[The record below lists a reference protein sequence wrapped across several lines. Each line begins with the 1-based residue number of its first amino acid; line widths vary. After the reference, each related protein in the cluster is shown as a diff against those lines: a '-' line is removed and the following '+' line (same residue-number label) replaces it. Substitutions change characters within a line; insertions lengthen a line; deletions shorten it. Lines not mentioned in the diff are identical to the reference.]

1 MLEGYIYFRDM
12 SGKSVPCL
20 YSSSITTKEGI
31 MPTIFV
37 RERRKIETGEKK
49 PRFRV
54 VGVHDLNLRIY
65 VEHIRKR
72 ELDQLAEATGA
83 GVVILKGGK
92 GEKEKENRVAAGGEQ
107 AE

>member
-1 MLEGYIYFRDM
+1 
-12 SGKSVPCL
+12 
-20 YSSSITTKEGI
+20 

-49 PRFRV
+49 PRYRV
-54 VGVHDLNLRIY
+54 VGVHDINLKIY

-72 ELDQLAEATGA
+72 ELDQLAEVTGA
-83 GVVILKGGK
+83 NVVILKGGK
-92 GEKEKENRVAAGGEQ
+92 EEKEKEKQAAQSEEK

>member
-1 MLEGYIYFRDM
+1 M
-12 SGKSVPCL
+12 SGKTVSCL
-20 YSSSITTKEGI
+20 NSSAITTKEGT

-72 ELDQLAEATGA
+72 ELDQLAQATGA
-83 GVVILKGGK
+83 DVVILKGGK
-92 GEKEKENRVAAGGEQ
+92 GEKEKEKQAATGGEQ
-107 AE
+107 AA

>member
-1 MLEGYIYFRDM
+1 
-12 SGKSVPCL
+12 
-20 YSSSITTKEGI
+20 

-54 VGVHDLNLRIY
+54 VGVHDINLRIY
-65 VEHIRKR
+65 VEHIRKG

-83 GVVILKGGK
+83 NVVILTAGK
-92 GEKEKENRVAAGGEQ
+92 EKKEKEKEKKEPKTKRKEQ
-107 AE
+107 

>member
-1 MLEGYIYFRDM
+1 L
-12 SGKSVPCL
+12 VA
-20 YSSSITTKEGI
+20 KEKA

-49 PRFRV
+49 PRYRV

-65 VEHIRKR
+65 VEHIRKK
-72 ELDQLAEATGA
+72 ELDQLAEAIGA
-83 GVVILKGGK
+83 TVVILKGGK
-92 GEKEKENRVAAGGEQ
+92 EEKEAAQGK

>member
-1 MLEGYIYFRDM
+1 
-12 SGKSVPCL
+12 
-20 YSSSITTKEGI
+20 

-49 PRFRV
+49 PRYRV
-54 VGVHDLNLRIY
+54 VAVHDINLKIY

-72 ELDQLAEATGA
+72 ELDQLADATGA
-83 GVVILKGGK
+83 NVVILTDGKDGK
-92 GEKEKENRVAAGGEQ
+92 GKEKQEESGEEK